1 MKFQT
6 TSSRTFA
13 NALST
18 VAKCINSKN
27 ALAILDTI
35 LLSQKDG
42 KFFITGG
49 SGEAVLTMP
58 VALSIVEGKWEKD
71 ICLPTK
77 SLIAYLSALP
87 DVVVTI
93 EVAEQGKLT
102 LNYCTTATVS
112 DGSPSD
118 SKVKTGKADLVYLN
132 ADEYPITPAIGES
145 LCHIVLPGSVLAN
158 QLNVARSFAANDELR
173 PVMNNVG
180 LDVTF
185 DACVVI
191 ASDGHRMYKHVH
203 SNDPK
208 NGGSDFYR
216 KGNGMMLLPKS
227 AVGVLSLF
235 HGCEEVNIESD
246 GKRVVLSAGDITF
259 NITSV
264 EGRFPNYNSV
274 IPKNEQYITVSKKE
288 LLEVLKRVS
297 LLGSGTQL
305 VVLNFDKSMFL
316 QVKSA
321 DIDMATAAE
330 DSVLIVD
337 TNMQSPFRIGFKSST
352 LMECISAC
360 DSENVTLWL
369 SDPVRAGL
377 VRPADPNTP
386 MLTLIMPMLIND

>member
-27 ALAILDTI
+27 SLAILDTI

-58 VALSIVEGKWEKD
+58 VDLSVVDGKWEKS

-102 LNYCTTATVS
+102 LNYCTTTGEKA
-112 DGSPSD
+112 
-118 SKVKTGKADLVYLN
+118 KNGKADLVYMS

-145 LCHIVLPGSVLAN
+145 LCHIVLPGAVLAT
-158 QLNVARSFAANDELR
+158 QMSLARPFAASDELR
-173 PVMNNVG
+173 PVMNNVA

-185 DACVVI
+185 DSCIFVAI
-191 ASDGHRMYKHVH
+191 DGHRLYKHVH

-216 KGNGMMLLPKS
+216 KGNGIMLLSKS
-227 AVGVLSLF
+227 AANVLGVFAL
-235 HGCEEVNIESD
+235 CDEVNIESD
-246 GKRVVLSAGDITF
+246 GRRVVISTDDITY
-259 NITSV
+259 SV
-264 EGRFPNYNSV
+264 AAFEGSFPNYNRV
-274 IPKNEQYITVSKKE
+274 IPKSELFLTVSKKE
-288 LLEVLKRVS
+288 LLSVLKRVS
-297 LLGSGTQL
+297 LLGSATTQL
-305 VVLNFDKSMFL
+305 VELNFNASMFL
-316 QVKSA
+316 QIKSA
-321 DIDMATAAE
+321 DIDLATAAE
-330 DSVLIVD
+330 DQVFISN
-337 TNMQSPFRIGFKSST
+337 TNMSKPFRIGFKATT
-352 LMECISAC
+352 LMECINAC
-360 DSENVTLWL
+360 ESEDVTLWL
-369 SDPVRAGL
+369 SEPSRAAL
-377 VRPADPNTP
+377 VRPADHNTP
-386 MLTLIMPMLIND
+386 MLTLCMPMLLND